1 VQVADIFRYSLFG
14 LTLYYEQEL
23 PIPLGL
29 LGRGPYARRRGYVLL
44 ELTEESTTMRR
55 WIAGAVL
62 FLGGAL
68 PNAHAS
74 LILSSLAPSTGNGIG
89 AATTIL
95 TVQSPGNSTAEA
107 GCVGAAI
114 PGGMQTINA
123 NCGTPVGTSSFTFGQ
138 TQTGQSQTGLRAL
151 PTGITNASQIGI
163 VFNPAQPAGTS
174 ITLQELNAQFYN
186 VVNGQYT
193 LIDDAVYT
201 GPTNLMQTLQGIG
214 NAGWVFTLDA
224 TEQALLNDAINS
236 GASIVV
242 GASLEAGCGDNG
254 FAACGA
260 NNFGAAVGGHDVV
273 QIGAI
278 SSSES
283 NQVPEPAS
291 LTMIGGGLLA
301 IAGMYRRCAKSRV

>member
-1 VQVADIFRYSLFG
+1 
-14 LTLYYEQEL
+14 
-23 PIPLGL
+23 
-29 LGRGPYARRRGYVLL
+29 
-44 ELTEESTTMRR
+44 MRR

-74 LILSSLAPSTGNGIG
+74 LILSSLDPSTGNGIG
-89 AATTIL
+89 AATTLL
-95 TVQSPGNSTAEA
+95 TVQSPASSTAEA
-107 GCVGAAI
+107 GCVGAAL
-114 PGGMQTINA
+114 PGGAQTLNV
-123 NCGTPVGTSSFTFGQ
+123 NCGAPVGSSSFTFGQ

-151 PTGITNASQIGI
+151 PTDITNASQIGI
-163 VFNPAQPAGTS
+163 LFNPAQPAGSS
-174 ITLQELNAQFYN
+174 ITLQELNAQFYS

-193 LIDDAVYT
+193 LIDNAVYT
-201 GPTNLMQTLQGIG
+201 GPTTLMQTLQGIG

-224 TEQALLNDAINS
+224 NDQALLNDAINS

-260 NNFGAAVGGHDVV
+260 NNLGAAVGGHDVV
-273 QIGAI
+273 QIAAI
-278 SSSES
+278 SSSHI

-291 LTMIGGGLLA
+291 LSMIGGGLLA
-301 IAGMYRRCAKSRV
+301 LAGICRRRATSRA